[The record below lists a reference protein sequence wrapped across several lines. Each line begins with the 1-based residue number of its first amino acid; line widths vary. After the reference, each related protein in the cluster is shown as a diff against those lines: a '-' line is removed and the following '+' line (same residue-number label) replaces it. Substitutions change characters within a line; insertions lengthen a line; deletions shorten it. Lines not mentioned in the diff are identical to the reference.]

1 MCDTHQ
7 NWSIQL
13 SEVSAACDIA
23 KPWKQKQT
31 NPPTLIEEL
40 SIHLYDIAAWYQD
53 RKVVYLKYH
62 SWYTSKLINTT
73 LWGQCRVQHRK
84 AMKAKA
90 NKSSNPYRKVIHP
103 SIWRSC
109 MVPRQKSS
117 IAQISCVIH
126 IKIDQYPSLRSVPRA
141 TSKSHESK
149 NKQILQPLSK
159 SYPSIYMTQ
168 LRVTTKKLTNPP
180 TIVLSFAVVRGWWSA
195 IVLSFPV
202 VRGWWPAIV

>member
-1 MCDTHQ
+1 
-7 NWSIQL
+7 
-13 SEVSAACDIA
+13 
-23 KPWKQKQT
+23 
-31 NPPTLIEEL
+31 
-40 SIHLYDIAAWYQD
+40 
-53 RKVVYLKYH
+53 
-62 SWYTSKLINTT
+62 
-73 LWGQCRVQHRK
+73 
-84 AMKAKA
+84 
-90 NKSSNPYRKVIHP
+90 
-103 SIWRSC
+103 